1 MGLFIKRTIE
11 YEGYKIDPSTM
22 ILQFIQQSLQFGAVL
37 LAAEYCYTRVQL
49 GTWRGT
55 SATEMYSLLA
65 GNG

>member
-49 GTWRGT
+49 GT
-55 SATEMYSLLA
+55 
-65 GNG
+65 